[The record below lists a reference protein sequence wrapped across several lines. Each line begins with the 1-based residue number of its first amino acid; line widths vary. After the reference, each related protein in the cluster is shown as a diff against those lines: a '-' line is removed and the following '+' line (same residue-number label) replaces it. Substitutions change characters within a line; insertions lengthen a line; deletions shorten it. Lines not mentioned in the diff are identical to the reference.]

1 MISRRQFAF
10 GAAGLAGAAALA
22 ACSNKNG
29 GSGSGSGAGEVKT
42 RADGYPDLKWTGT
55 ITMGAQAYTPAVPGV
70 KLAPGTP
77 KLKAFGEIADEF
89 TKLYP
94 GIKIKFLG
102 SEYQYDPDQMK
113 TQATGGQL
121 PDVWW
126 QQSGI
131 VNANFPKGIVTNLRD
146 FSDKPNPFLKG
157 NKAFI
162 DEFSPQVLSMVEVDS
177 KTLYTNDADY
187 VGTAFFYNKEM
198 FDDAGITAAPATYK
212 DLLDDLQKLKD
223 KGHMPSALPGY
234 TYGFSWLCRLFLP
247 NFLGVDVCKKMA
259 AYDGVDAGIST
270 TDMAVAYKKGILDA
284 RQNDAV
290 LAWWPHAK
298 DFFAFCDPTITA
310 QPANPPAGAPN
321 PEKMMAAKKVAVIY
335 DGTWAPTTI
344 KAAGT
349 DITIG
354 SFKWPSLAGIDPHA
368 TDLDTSACVGGP
380 SAAWQYNMSTPRSDS
395 SLKESGKMDAVIAW
409 MQFFT
414 TPERNSKVCNE
425 YGSFLPTLVGSKPSK
440 EMADLAEII
449 SKPIY
454 GITAGQSFTTESA
467 DQINKLFQQY
477 VLDQVDMKT
486 VQAKYPQVIDKGF
499 NDYLKDHPIDFSKY
513 PD

>member
-1 MISRRQFAF
+1 MISRRQFAV
-10 GAAGLAGAAALA
+10 GAAGLAGAAALG
-22 ACSNKNG
+22 ACSNK
-29 GSGSGSGAGEVKT
+29 SGATGSNENAT
-42 RADGYPDLKWTGT
+42 RPDGYPDLKWTGT
-55 ITMGAQAYTPAVPGV
+55 IVMGAQAYTPALPGV

-77 KLKAFGEIADEF
+77 KLKAFGQIADDF
-89 TKLYP
+89 SKLYP
-94 GIKIKFLG
+94 GIKLKFLG
-102 SEYQYDPDQMK
+102 SEYKYDPDQMK

-126 QQSGI
+126 QQSDT
-131 VNANFPKGIVTNLRD
+131 VNSNFPAGIVTNLMD
-146 FSDKPNPFLKG
+146 IAAKPNPFLKG
-157 NKAFI
+157 NKTFI
-162 DEFSPQVLSMVEVDS
+162 GEFSPQVLSMAQVDD
-177 KTLYTNDADY
+177 KTLYTNNADY

-198 FDDAGITAAPATYK
+198 FDNAGITAAPTTYQA
-212 DLLDDLQKLKD
+212 LLDDMQKLKD
-223 KGHMPSALPGY
+223 KGYMPSALPGY
-234 TYGFSWLCRLFLP
+234 AYGFSWLCRLFLP
-247 NFLGVDVCKKMA
+247 NFLGIEACKKMA
-259 AYDGVDAGIST
+259 AYDGINAGIST
-270 TDMAVAYKKGILDA
+270 TDMAVSYKKGILDA
-284 RQNDAV
+284 RKNDAV

-310 QPANPPAGAPN
+310 QPALPPTGAPT
-321 PEKMMAAKKVAVIY
+321 PEKMMAAKKVAMIY

-380 SAAWQYNMSTPRSDS
+380 AAAWQYNMSTERSDS
-395 SLKESGKMDAVIAW
+395 SLKEKGKKEAVTAW

-449 SKPIY
+449 SQPIY

-477 VLDQVDMKT
+477 VLGQVDLNA
-486 VQAKYPQVIDKGF
+486 VQQKYPDIIDKGF
-499 NDYLKDHPIDFSKY
+499 NEYIKAHPIDFSKY